1 MFGLFHRFS
10 VSQTQIFVLQRQQ
23 AAVLENWVLWIS
35 PPSPCFMAETPSTK
49 RPCLSSPPPSHSVFT
64 SSSTAWTTHSLIS
77 GTAKPPS
84 KVWLEERVVCIDVW
98 LCVLLL
104 SASIEVR
111 KAAAQC
117 AKNILATQSG
127 VDFWEQHKD
136 NRDPM
141 LAYLNPF
148 RKAKKK
154 VGEGCFHVYSMYIR
168 VALHSQTCVI

>member
-1 MFGLFHRFS
+1 M
-10 VSQTQIFVLQRQQ
+10 
-23 AAVLENWVLWIS
+23 
-35 PPSPCFMAETPSTK
+35 
-49 RPCLSSPPPSHSVFT
+49 
-64 SSSTAWTTHSLIS
+64 
-77 GTAKPPS
+77 
-84 KVWLEERVVCIDVW
+84 
-98 LCVLLL
+98 LLL

-117 AKNILATQSG
+117 AKNILASQSG